1 MQTPNSG
8 VTAPVSYARH
18 PPWDSRAVH
27 VAFHSAGRTVV
38 PARKIKSCLGWTSNS
53 TNCCDTMLCSRA
65 VRTPASF
72 DTRQRNDSKSYISL
86 LLIVSSSVLP
96 WEKFRTRRACDLR
109 QREWMTGETDV
120 IFPDISPPPPP
131 PPPPHRYSLVFCPKG
146 NTRDWDCQVKFTP
159 EELPLHTLR
168 RKTTQFFLTLS
179 KKQKTKKKTHLSALL
194 SSWEINCHH
203 YAAGA
208 SVLQTSA
215 ADGSCCQ
222 AFISVCLQNTVTASH
237 TRVHFAELTAS
248 ERFSQVR
255 AAPKPR
261 KWTLLW
267 SLRHSGDLW
276 SASVGGSEAHL

>member
-96 WEKFRTRRACDLR
+96 WEKFRARGGCDLR
-109 QREWMTGETDV
+109 QRGGKTGETV
-120 IFPDISPPPPP
+120 FTFAEIPPPPP
-131 PPPPHRYSLVFCPKG
+131 FLSEQIGIHWCFAQRV
-146 NTRDWDCQVKFTP
+146 TRGTETVRLNLPQRNYLFIHS
-159 EELPLHTLR
+159 EEKQHNFFWHC
-168 RKTTQFFLTLS
+168 RKN
-179 KKQKTKKKTHLSALL
+179 K
-194 SSWEINCHH
+194 
-203 YAAGA
+203 
-208 SVLQTSA
+208 
-215 ADGSCCQ
+215 
-222 AFISVCLQNTVTASH
+222 
-237 TRVHFAELTAS
+237 
-248 ERFSQVR
+248 
-255 AAPKPR
+255 KPR
-261 KWTLLW
+261 KKPT
-267 SLRHSGDLW
+267 SLRSCPR
-276 SASVGGSEAHL
+276 ER